1 MGADPVVVGYHDL
14 VLEENKNTL
23 FYVEFMYVCA
33 KYSWLKL
40 SARYFS
46 GHKLIAPSRTK
57 PNNNEKMDL

>member
-33 KYSWLKL
+33 KYSWL
-40 SARYFS
+40 
-46 GHKLIAPSRTK
+46 GQQ
-57 PNNNEKMDL
+57 